1 MDLTKLQRYM
11 RYTGKTEEQ
20 AVTELAEVGCMLL
33 DRSTAPS
40 HVSLPE
46 RFQQY
51 IDECCDDG
59 DKAAVKEFAIALV
72 KKIDKEIGDCAEYND
87 KNKTLSVQDEIAML
101 AAFETVKH
109 FINELAPDL
118 DIF

>member
-87 KNKTLSVQDEIAML
+87 KNKAMTMQEQVAML
-101 AAFETVKH
+101 SAFETVKS
-109 FINELAPDL
+109 FIDELVSK
-118 DIF
+118 